1 MCYIERKTY
10 IDHIRLIGC
19 PYIDQKWSNIDLKT
33 KDRIEMLNSELNSQ
47 KKQITKMYSRIEQ
60 TVCKNFIKK
69 KLQTLVFFP
78 LFKNLL
84 INNQSIEFDLSLK
97 HLEKEI
103 KSFEKSLIEFFKGIR
118 ILFRRTIELISFN
131 FNFKHF

>member
-1 MCYIERKTY
+1 M
-10 IDHIRLIGC
+10 
-19 PYIDQKWSNIDLKT
+19 
-33 KDRIEMLNSELNSQ
+33 
-47 KKQITKMYSRIEQ
+47 
-60 TVCKNFIKK
+60 
-69 KLQTLVFFP
+69 FFP

-118 ILFRRTIELISFN
+118 VLFRRTIELISFN
-131 FNFKHF
+131 FNFKHLYSKKEHTNYCRK